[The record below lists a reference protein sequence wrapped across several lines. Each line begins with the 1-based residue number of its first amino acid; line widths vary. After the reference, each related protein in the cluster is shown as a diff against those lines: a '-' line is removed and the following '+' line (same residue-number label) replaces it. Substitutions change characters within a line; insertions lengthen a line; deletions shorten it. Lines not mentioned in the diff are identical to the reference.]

1 MQRKR
6 SIARAHEI
14 KLLPF
19 AILRCKNIL
28 GAEGHFYRTQTEGK
42 ETPNSLR
49 KKGKYAGEFSTLNGA
64 MTNTSAFQTNT
75 QICFSGA
82 SLTFSKYLLSSIS
95 VTYSKLVS
103 TNCQASF
110 KPWATLTL

>member
-75 QICFSGA
+75 QIFFLVRHLRFLNICCRPFRLRIQSW
-82 SLTFSKYLLSSIS
+82 SQLIVRLLSSRGR
-95 VTYSKLVS
+95 L
-103 TNCQASF
+103 
-110 KPWATLTL
+110 